1 LTRLITADLTRRLG
15 NLHNG
20 PSDIRNH
27 PWFAEVVWE
36 KLLAKDIE
44 TPYEPPITG
53 GVGDSSLF
61 DHYPEE
67 LLDYG
72 ANGTDPYAQYFV
84 DF

>member
-1 LTRLITADLTRRLG
+1 MTRRLG
-15 NLHNG
+15 NLQSG
-20 PSDIRNH
+20 PQDIKSH

-44 TPYEPPITG
+44 TPYEPPITV

-61 DHYPEE
+61 DQYPEE
-67 LLDYG
+67 QLDYG
-72 ANGTDPYAQYFV
+72 AQGEDPYGQYFV